1 MEGGALFNSG
11 FLGASFNWWIGQVAP
26 DSTWR
31 DNISPGKIESPKEIP
46 GWGYRYKVRIIGLH
60 DQGETEIASDQLPW
74 AQVMYPVTAGGGQAS
89 SGQTP
94 NIRQGNMVFGF
105 FLDGQ
110 EQQVPVIMGVLG
122 NNAQT
127 ALATK
132 IGDNKVT
139 NAQAGSIAVSG
150 YAEPAVGT
158 KDPNIKAPDQ
168 GLAITKPGVDPSPAA
183 VAVPGATIETTTSVH
198 GQSAMDQKMD
208 DLLKKKVVMLSP
220 CDLPGSVMKGMQTE
234 IGNLTTAIDKV
245 LKAKQSYLD
254 AVSQVKSLSS
264 GGGLLNQISGISGS
278 LGQLGGVTGQIGG
291 ALGQVSGIVGQVQGI
306 AGQVGSIAGGG
317 GGIAGAL
324 GQVQGIAGALGQVQG
339 IAGALGQVQGIAGQ
353 IGGVTNQI
361 SGALG
366 QVQGIAGGISGI
378 AGGISGIGD
387 IPGALGGI
395 GDLLGQV
402 DDTEEKIE
410 ALMEKFA
417 PKLAKN
423 MKVVMNKIGEFTS
436 KTINKIIG
444 PLGDLQFPNMRFEF
458 LNMKLKI
465 NEKLKCLFSKLANG
479 LGKKILDALKN
490 LFGKKK
496 SKPSANPSSTSP
508 TGTAPLVPMCSVE
521 QLTGEILGSSMG
533 DINKAAEEIT
543 QSVGT
548 FMQDSQSGL
557 PVVGKIGNIAGQ
569 VGGIAGKVGAAADKV
584 AGIAGAVGGIAGQ
597 VGGIAGAVGGI
608 AGQIG
613 GLGGQIGG
621 LLGGFGNLKLGDIK
635 FPDIGKSIKA
645 ALSFENITL
654 NLFGCD
660 SKPNCP
666 ATDAFTLQSGGEA
679 VPDANKSEVAKN
691 ASAPND
697 LDDLDRA
704 TTDADRAEANRSQQE
719 LQNRSYDRPGVTVTS
734 SATSY
739 AN

>member
-1 MEGGALFNSG
+1 MEGGSLFNSG

-208 DLLKKKVVMLSP
+208 YLLKKKVVMLSP

-234 IGNLTTAIDKV
+234 IGNLTTDIDKV
-245 LKAKQSYLD
+245 LKAKQSYSE
-254 AVSQVKSLSS
+254 AVSQIKSLK
-264 GGGLLNQISGISGS
+264 NI
-278 LGQLGGVTGQIGG
+278 TE
-291 ALGQVSGIVGQVQGI
+291 
-306 AGQVGSIAGGG
+306 
-317 GGIAGAL
+317 
-324 GQVQGIAGALGQVQG
+324 
-339 IAGALGQVQGIAGQ
+339 
-353 IGGVTNQI
+353 
-361 SGALG
+361 
-366 QVQGIAGGISGI
+366 
-378 AGGISGIGD
+378 GISGIGD
-387 IPGALGGI
+387 ISGSLESI

-402 DDTEEKIE
+402 DDSAEKIE
-410 ALMEKFA
+410 ALMEKYA
-417 PKLAKN
+417 PKLAKK

-444 PLGDLQFPNMRFEF
+444 PLADLQFPNMRFEF
-458 LNMKLKI
+458 LNMKIKI

-490 LFGKKK
+490 LFGGGN
-496 SKPSANPSSTSP
+496 SQQSANPSPTSP
-508 TGTAPLVPMCSVE
+508 TGAAPLVPMCSVE
-521 QLTGEILGSSMG
+521 QLTGEILGSCMG

-557 PVVGKIGNIAGQ
+557 PAVGNIGDIAGQ
-569 VGGIAGKVGAAADKV
+569 VGGIAGQVGAAADKV
-584 AGIAGAVGGIAGQ
+584 AGIAGAVS
-597 VGGIAGAVGGI
+597 GIAGAV
-608 AGQIG
+608 
-613 GLGGQIGG
+613 GG

-635 FPDIGKSIKA
+635 FPDIGESIKA

-666 ATDAFTLQSGGEA
+666 ATDAFTLDVGGEA
-679 VPDANKSEVAKN
+679 VPDPNKSEVGKKAGDYLK
-691 ASAPND
+691 S
-697 LDDLDRA
+697 
-704 TTDADRAEANRSQQE
+704 TTDS
-719 LQNRSYDRPGVTVTS
+719 LLGGVGASSFDTS
-734 SATSY
+734 KLTRNFDVPPIPATIG
-739 AN
+739 

>member
-208 DLLKKKVVMLSP
+208 YLLKKKVVMLSP

-234 IGNLTTAIDKV
+234 IGNLTTDIDKV
-245 LKAKQSYLD
+245 LKAKQSYLE
-254 AVSQVKSLSS
+254 AVSQIKSLK
-264 GGGLLNQISGISGS
+264 NI
-278 LGQLGGVTGQIGG
+278 TE
-291 ALGQVSGIVGQVQGI
+291 
-306 AGQVGSIAGGG
+306 
-317 GGIAGAL
+317 
-324 GQVQGIAGALGQVQG
+324 
-339 IAGALGQVQGIAGQ
+339 
-353 IGGVTNQI
+353 
-361 SGALG
+361 
-366 QVQGIAGGISGI
+366 
-378 AGGISGIGD
+378 GISGIGD
-387 IPGALGGI
+387 ISGSLESI
-395 GDLLGQV
+395 GDLLNQV
-402 DDTEEKIE
+402 DDSAEKIE
-410 ALMEKFA
+410 ALMEKYA
-417 PKLAKN
+417 PKLAKK

-444 PLGDLQFPNMRFEF
+444 PLADLQFPNMRFEF
-458 LNMKLKI
+458 LNMKIKI

-490 LFGKKK
+490 LFGGGN
-496 SKPSANPSSTSP
+496 SQQSANPSPTSP
-508 TGTAPLVPMCSVE
+508 TGAAPLVPMCSVE
-521 QLTGEILGSSMG
+521 QLTGEILGSCMG

-557 PVVGKIGNIAGQ
+557 PAVGNIGDIAGQ
-569 VGGIAGKVGAAADKV
+569 VGGIAGQVGAAADKV
-584 AGIAGAVGGIAGQ
+584 AGIAGAVS
-597 VGGIAGAVGGI
+597 GIAGAV
-608 AGQIG
+608 
-613 GLGGQIGG
+613 GG

-635 FPDIGKSIKA
+635 FPDIGESIKA

-666 ATDAFTLQSGGEA
+666 ATDAFTLDVGGEA
-679 VPDANKSEVAKN
+679 VPDPNKSEVGKKAGDYLK
-691 ASAPND
+691 S
-697 LDDLDRA
+697 
-704 TTDADRAEANRSQQE
+704 TTDS
-719 LQNRSYDRPGVTVTS
+719 LLGGVGASSFDTS
-734 SATSY
+734 KLTRNFDVPPIPATIG
-739 AN
+739 

>member
-208 DLLKKKVVMLSP
+208 YLLKKKVVMLSP

-234 IGNLTTAIDKV
+234 IGNLTTDIDKV

-254 AVSQVKSLSS
+254 SISQIKSLK
-264 GGGLLNQISGISGS
+264 
-278 LGQLGGVTGQIGG
+278 
-291 ALGQVSGIVGQVQGI
+291 
-306 AGQVGSIAGGG
+306 SI
-317 GGIAGAL
+317 
-324 GQVQGIAGALGQVQG
+324 
-339 IAGALGQVQGIAGQ
+339 
-353 IGGVTNQI
+353 TE
-361 SGALG
+361 
-366 QVQGIAGGISGI
+366 
-378 AGGISGIGD
+378 GISGIGD
-387 IPGALGGI
+387 ISGSLESI

-402 DDTEEKIE
+402 DDSTEKIE
-410 ALMEKFA
+410 ALMEKYA
-417 PKLAKN
+417 PKLAKK
-423 MKVVMNKIGEFTS
+423 MKVIMNKIGEFTS
-436 KTINKIIG
+436 KTINKILG
-444 PLGDLQFPNMRFEF
+444 PLGDLLFPNQRFEF

-490 LFGKKK
+490 LFGGGNNQ
-496 SKPSANPSSTSP
+496 PSANPSPTSP

-521 QLTGEILGSSMG
+521 QLTGEILGSCMG

-548 FMQDSQSGL
+548 FVQDIQSGL
-557 PVVGKIGNIAGQ
+557 PAVGKIGDIAGQ
-569 VGGIAGKVGAAADKV
+569 IGGIAGQVGAAADKV
-584 AGIAGAVGGIAGQ
+584 T
-597 VGGIAGAVGGI
+597 GI

-613 GLGGQIGG
+613 GIAGAVGG

-635 FPDIGKSIKA
+635 FPDIGKSIKE

-666 ATDAFTLQSGGEA
+666 ATDAFTLDVGGEA
-679 VPDANKSEVAKN
+679 VPDPNKSEVGKKAGDYLK
-691 ASAPND
+691 S
-697 LDDLDRA
+697 
-704 TTDADRAEANRSQQE
+704 TTDS
-719 LQNRSYDRPGVTVTS
+719 LLGGVGASSFDTS
-734 SATSY
+734 KLTRNFDVPPIPATIG
-739 AN
+739 

>member
-168 GLAITKPGVDPSPAA
+168 GLAIIKPGVDPSPAA

-208 DLLKKKVVMLSP
+208 YLLKKKVVMLSP

-234 IGNLTTAIDKV
+234 IGNLTTDIDKV

-254 AVSQVKSLSS
+254 AISQVKSLSS

-278 LGQLGGVTGQIGG
+278 LGQLGGVT
-291 ALGQVSGIVGQVQGI
+291 SQVQGI
-306 AGQVGSIAGGG
+306 AGQVGSITGGT
-317 GGIAGAL
+317 GIGGAL
-324 GQVQGIAGALGQVQG
+324 EQVQGIS
-339 IAGALGQVQGIAGQ
+339 GQ

-444 PLGDLQFPNMRFEF
+444 PLADLQFPNMRFEF
-458 LNMKLKI
+458 LNMKIKI

-490 LFGKKK
+490 LFGGGN
-496 SKPSANPSSTSP
+496 SQPSANPSPTSP

-557 PVVGKIGNIAGQ
+557 PAVGNIGNIAGQ
-569 VGGIAGKVGAAADKV
+569 VGGIAGQVGAAADKV
-584 AGIAGAVGGIAGQ
+584 AGIAGQ
-597 VGGIAGAVGGI
+597 VGGIA
-608 AGQIG
+608 AGFSCWWFIG
-613 GLGGQIGG
+613 R
-621 LLGGFGNLKLGDIK
+621 FW
-635 FPDIGKSIKA
+635 
-645 ALSFENITL
+645 
-654 NLFGCD
+654 
-660 SKPNCP
+660 
-666 ATDAFTLQSGGEA
+666 
-679 VPDANKSEVAKN
+679 
-691 ASAPND
+691 
-697 LDDLDRA
+697 
-704 TTDADRAEANRSQQE
+704 
-719 LQNRSYDRPGVTVTS
+719 
-734 SATSY
+734 
-739 AN
+739 

>member
-150 YAEPAVGT
+150 YAEPADGN
-158 KDPNIKAPDQ
+158 KDKNLKAPAQ

-198 GQSAMDQKMD
+198 GQSAMDQQMD
-208 DLLKKKVVMLSP
+208 YLLKKKVVMLSP

-234 IGNLTTAIDKV
+234 IGNLTTAIDKIQ
-245 LKAKQSYLD
+245 KAKQSYLD

-264 GGGLLNQISGISGS
+264 GGGLLNQISGISGA

-291 ALGQVSGIVGQVQGI
+291 VLGQVGGIVGQVQGI

-324 GQVQGIAGALGQVQG
+324 GE
-339 IAGALGQVQGIAGQ
+339 VQGIAGQ

-366 QVQGIAGGISGI
+366 QVQGIAGGISGL

-402 DDTEEKIE
+402 DDSAEKIE
-410 ALMEKFA
+410 ALMEKYA
-417 PKLAKN
+417 PKLAKK

-444 PLGDLQFPNMRFEF
+444 PLADLQFPNMRFEF
-458 LNMKLKI
+458 LNMKIKI

-490 LFGKKK
+490 LFGGGN
-496 SKPSANPSSTSP
+496 SQPSANPSPTSP

-521 QLTGEILGSSMG
+521 QLTGEILGSCMG

-557 PVVGKIGNIAGQ
+557 PVVGNIGSIAGQ
-569 VGGIAGKVGAAADKV
+569 VGGIAGQVGAAADKV
-584 AGIAGAVGGIAGQ
+584 AGIAGAVS
-597 VGGIAGAVGGI
+597 GIAGAV
-608 AGQIG
+608 
-613 GLGGQIGG
+613 GG

-679 VPDANKSEVAKN
+679 VPDANKSEVGKKAGDYLT
-691 ASAPND
+691 S
-697 LDDLDRA
+697 
-704 TTDADRAEANRSQQE
+704 TTDS
-719 LQNRSYDRPGVTVTS
+719 LLGGVGASSFDTS
-734 SATSY
+734 KLTRNFDVPKLPTLATIG
-739 AN
+739 

>member
-158 KDPNIKAPDQ
+158 KDPNLKAPAQ

-208 DLLKKKVVMLSP
+208 YLLKKKVVMLSP

-234 IGNLTTAIDKV
+234 IGNLATAIDKIQ
-245 LKAKQSYLD
+245 KAKQSYSD

-264 GGGLLNQISGISGS
+264 GGGLSNQISGISGA

-291 ALGQVSGIVGQVQGI
+291 ALGQVQGI
-306 AGQVGSIAGGG
+306 SGE
-317 GGIAGAL
+317 
-324 GQVQGIAGALGQVQG
+324 
-339 IAGALGQVQGIAGQ
+339 

-361 SGALG
+361 SGTLG
-366 QVQGIAGGISGI
+366 EVQGIAGGISGI

-402 DDTEEKIE
+402 DDSAKKIE
-410 ALMEKFA
+410 SLMEKYA
-417 PKLAKN
+417 PKLAKK

-436 KTINKIIG
+436 KTINKILG
-444 PLGDLQFPNMRFEF
+444 PLGDLLFPNQRFEF
-458 LNMKLKI
+458 LNMKIKI

-490 LFGKKK
+490 LFGGGN
-496 SKPSANPSSTSP
+496 SQPSANSSPTSP

-521 QLTGEILGSSMG
+521 QLTGEILGSSME
-533 DINKAAEEIT
+533 DINRAAEEIT

-548 FMQDSQSGL
+548 FVQDSQSGL
-557 PVVGKIGNIAGQ
+557 PAIGNIGNIAGQ
-569 VGGIAGKVGAAADKV
+569 IGGIAGQVGAAADKV
-584 AGIAGAVGGIAGQ
+584 T
-597 VGGIAGAVGGI
+597 GI

-613 GLGGQIGG
+613 GIA
-621 LLGGFGNLKLGDIK
+621 GDIK
-635 FPDIGKSIKA
+635 FPDIGKSIKE

-666 ATDAFTLQSGGEA
+666 ATDAFTLDVGGES
-679 VPDANKSEVAKN
+679 VPDANKAEVAKN

>member
-158 KDPNIKAPDQ
+158 KDPNIKAPAQ

-208 DLLKKKVVMLSP
+208 YLLKKKVVMLSP

-234 IGNLTTAIDKV
+234 IGNLTTDIDKV
-245 LKAKQSYLD
+245 LKAKQSYSE
-254 AVSQVKSLSS
+254 AVSQIKSLK
-264 GGGLLNQISGISGS
+264 NI
-278 LGQLGGVTGQIGG
+278 TE
-291 ALGQVSGIVGQVQGI
+291 
-306 AGQVGSIAGGG
+306 
-317 GGIAGAL
+317 
-324 GQVQGIAGALGQVQG
+324 
-339 IAGALGQVQGIAGQ
+339 
-353 IGGVTNQI
+353 
-361 SGALG
+361 
-366 QVQGIAGGISGI
+366 
-378 AGGISGIGD
+378 GISGIGD
-387 IPGALGGI
+387 ISGSLESI

-402 DDTEEKIE
+402 DDSAEKIE
-410 ALMEKFA
+410 ALMEKYA
-417 PKLAKN
+417 PKLAKK

-444 PLGDLQFPNMRFEF
+444 PLADLQFPNMRFEF
-458 LNMKLKI
+458 LNMKIKI

-490 LFGKKK
+490 LFGGGN
-496 SKPSANPSSTSP
+496 SQQSANPSPTSP
-508 TGTAPLVPMCSVE
+508 TGAAPLVPMCSVE
-521 QLTGEILGSSMG
+521 QLTGEILGSCMG

-557 PVVGKIGNIAGQ
+557 PAVGNIGDIAGQ
-569 VGGIAGKVGAAADKV
+569 VGGIAGQVGAAADKV
-584 AGIAGAVGGIAGQ
+584 AGIAGAVS
-597 VGGIAGAVGGI
+597 GIAGAV
-608 AGQIG
+608 
-613 GLGGQIGG
+613 GG

-666 ATDAFTLQSGGEA
+666 ATDAFTLDVGGEA
-679 VPDANKSEVAKN
+679 VPDPNKSEVGKKAGDYLK
-691 ASAPND
+691 S
-697 LDDLDRA
+697 
-704 TTDADRAEANRSQQE
+704 TTDS
-719 LQNRSYDRPGVTVTS
+719 LLGGVGASSFDTS
-734 SATSY
+734 KLTRNFDVPPIPATIG
-739 AN
+739 

>member
-208 DLLKKKVVMLSP
+208 YLLKKKVVMLSP

-234 IGNLTTAIDKV
+234 IGNLTTDIDKV

-254 AVSQVKSLSS
+254 SISQVKSLSS
-264 GGGLLNQISGISGS
+264 GGGLSNQISGISGA

-291 ALGQVSGIVGQVQGI
+291 ALGQVSGIAGQVQGI
-306 AGQVGSIAGGG
+306 SGE
-317 GGIAGAL
+317 
-324 GQVQGIAGALGQVQG
+324 
-339 IAGALGQVQGIAGQ
+339 

-361 SGALG
+361 SGTLG
-366 QVQGIAGGISGI
+366 EVQGIAGGISGI

-402 DDTEEKIE
+402 DDSAEKIE
-410 ALMEKFA
+410 SLMEKFA
-417 PKLAKN
+417 PKLAKK

-444 PLGDLQFPNMRFEF
+444 PLADLQFPNMRFEF
-458 LNMKLKI
+458 LNMKIKI

-490 LFGKKK
+490 LFGGGN
-496 SKPSANPSSTSP
+496 SQPSANPSPTSP

-521 QLTGEILGSSMG
+521 QLTGEILGSSME
-533 DINKAAEEIT
+533 DINRAAEEIT

-548 FMQDSQSGL
+548 FVQDSQSGL
-557 PVVGKIGNIAGQ
+557 PAIGNIGNIAGQ
-569 VGGIAGKVGAAADKV
+569 IGGIAGQVGAAADKV
-584 AGIAGAVGGIAGQ
+584 T
-597 VGGIAGAVGGI
+597 GI

-613 GLGGQIGG
+613 GIA
-621 LLGGFGNLKLGDIK
+621 GDIK
-635 FPDIGKSIKA
+635 FPDIGKSIKE

-666 ATDAFTLQSGGEA
+666 ATDAFTLDVGGES
-679 VPDANKSEVAKN
+679 VPDANKAEVAKN

>member
-158 KDPNIKAPDQ
+158 KDPNIKAPAQ

-208 DLLKKKVVMLSP
+208 YLLKKKVVMLSP

-234 IGNLTTAIDKV
+234 IGNLTTDIDKV
-245 LKAKQSYLD
+245 LKAKQSYSE
-254 AVSQVKSLSS
+254 AVSQIKSLK
-264 GGGLLNQISGISGS
+264 NI
-278 LGQLGGVTGQIGG
+278 TE
-291 ALGQVSGIVGQVQGI
+291 
-306 AGQVGSIAGGG
+306 
-317 GGIAGAL
+317 
-324 GQVQGIAGALGQVQG
+324 
-339 IAGALGQVQGIAGQ
+339 
-353 IGGVTNQI
+353 
-361 SGALG
+361 
-366 QVQGIAGGISGI
+366 
-378 AGGISGIGD
+378 GISGIGD
-387 IPGALGGI
+387 ISGSLESI
-395 GDLLGQV
+395 GDLLNQV
-402 DDTEEKIE
+402 DDSAEKIE
-410 ALMEKFA
+410 ALMEKYA
-417 PKLAKN
+417 PKLAKK

-444 PLGDLQFPNMRFEF
+444 PLADLQFPNMRFEF
-458 LNMKLKI
+458 LNMKIKI

-490 LFGKKK
+490 LFGGGN
-496 SKPSANPSSTSP
+496 SQQSANPSPTSP
-508 TGTAPLVPMCSVE
+508 TGAAPLVPMCSVE
-521 QLTGEILGSSMG
+521 QLTGEILGSCMG

-557 PVVGKIGNIAGQ
+557 PAVGNIGDIAGQ
-569 VGGIAGKVGAAADKV
+569 VGGIAGQVGAAADKV
-584 AGIAGAVGGIAGQ
+584 AGIAGAVGGIAG
-597 VGGIAGAVGGI
+597 AV
-608 AGQIG
+608 
-613 GLGGQIGG
+613 GG

-635 FPDIGKSIKA
+635 FPDIGKSIKE

-666 ATDAFTLQSGGEA
+666 ATDAFTLDVGGEA
-679 VPDANKSEVAKN
+679 VPDPNKSEVGKKAGDYLK
-691 ASAPND
+691 S
-697 LDDLDRA
+697 
-704 TTDADRAEANRSQQE
+704 TTDS
-719 LQNRSYDRPGVTVTS
+719 LLGGVGASSFDTS
-734 SATSY
+734 KLTRNFDVPPIPATIG
-739 AN
+739 

>member
-31 DNISPGKIESPKEIP
+31 DNISPGKIESQKEIP

-150 YAEPAVGT
+150 YAEPADGN
-158 KDPNIKAPDQ
+158 KDKNLKAPAQ

-208 DLLKKKVVMLSP
+208 YLLKKKVVMLSP

-234 IGNLTTAIDKV
+234 IGNLTTDIDKV
-245 LKAKQSYLD
+245 LKAKQSYSD

-264 GGGLLNQISGISGS
+264 GGGLLNQISGISGA
-278 LGQLGGVTGQIGG
+278 LGQLGGVTGQISG

-317 GGIAGAL
+317 GG
-324 GQVQGIAGALGQVQG
+324 G

-366 QVQGIAGGISGI
+366 QVQGIAGGISGLAGGI
-378 AGGISGIGD
+378 SGLAGGISGIGD
-387 IPGALGGI
+387 IPGALGGL
-395 GDLLGQV
+395 GGLLGQV
-402 DDTEEKIE
+402 DDTDEKIE

-444 PLGDLQFPNMRFEF
+444 PLADLQFPNMRFEF
-458 LNMKLKI
+458 LNMKIKI

-496 SKPSANPSSTSP
+496 SKPSANPSPTSP

-521 QLTGEILGSSMG
+521 QLTGEILGSCMG

-569 VGGIAGKVGAAADKV
+569 VGGIAGQVGAAADKV
-584 AGIAGAVGGIAGQ
+584 AGIAGAVS
-597 VGGIAGAVGGI
+597 GIAGAV
-608 AGQIG
+608 
-613 GLGGQIGG
+613 GG

-635 FPDIGKSIKA
+635 FPDIGESIKA

-679 VPDANKSEVAKN
+679 VPDANKAEVAKN

>member
-208 DLLKKKVVMLSP
+208 YLLKKKVVMLSP

-234 IGNLTTAIDKV
+234 IGNLTTDIDKV
-245 LKAKQSYLD
+245 LKAKQSYSD

-264 GGGLLNQISGISGS
+264 GGGLLNQISGISGA

-378 AGGISGIGD
+378 AGGISGIAGGISGIGD

-444 PLGDLQFPNMRFEF
+444 PLADLQFPNMRFEF
-458 LNMKLKI
+458 LNMKIKI

-490 LFGKKK
+490 LFGGGN
-496 SKPSANPSSTSP
+496 SQPSANPSPTSP

-557 PVVGKIGNIAGQ
+557 PVVGNIGSIAGQ

-584 AGIAGAVGGIAGQ
+584 AGIAGAVGGIAD
-597 VGGIAGAVGGI
+597 
-608 AGQIG
+608 QIG

-635 FPDIGKSIKA
+635 FPDIGKSIKE

-666 ATDAFTLQSGGEA
+666 ATDAFTLDVGGEA
-679 VPDANKSEVAKN
+679 VPDPNKSEVGKKAGDYLK
-691 ASAPND
+691 S
-697 LDDLDRA
+697 
-704 TTDADRAEANRSQQE
+704 TTDS
-719 LQNRSYDRPGVTVTS
+719 LLGGVGASSFDTS
-734 SATSY
+734 KLTRNFDVPPIPATIG
-739 AN
+739 

>member
-168 GLAITKPGVDPSPAA
+168 GLAIIKPGVDPSPAA

-208 DLLKKKVVMLSP
+208 YLLKKKVVMLSP

-234 IGNLTTAIDKV
+234 IGNLTTDIDKV

-254 AVSQVKSLSS
+254 SISQIKSLK
-264 GGGLLNQISGISGS
+264 
-278 LGQLGGVTGQIGG
+278 
-291 ALGQVSGIVGQVQGI
+291 
-306 AGQVGSIAGGG
+306 SI
-317 GGIAGAL
+317 
-324 GQVQGIAGALGQVQG
+324 
-339 IAGALGQVQGIAGQ
+339 
-353 IGGVTNQI
+353 TE
-361 SGALG
+361 
-366 QVQGIAGGISGI
+366 
-378 AGGISGIGD
+378 GISGIGD
-387 IPGALGGI
+387 ISGSLESI

-402 DDTEEKIE
+402 DDSAEKIE
-410 ALMEKFA
+410 ALMEKYA
-417 PKLAKN
+417 PKLAKK

-444 PLGDLQFPNMRFEF
+444 PLADLQFPNMRFEF
-458 LNMKLKI
+458 LNMKIKI

-490 LFGKKK
+490 LFGGGN
-496 SKPSANPSSTSP
+496 SQQSANPSPTSP
-508 TGTAPLVPMCSVE
+508 TGAAPLVPMCSVE
-521 QLTGEILGSSMG
+521 QLTGEILGSCMG

-557 PVVGKIGNIAGQ
+557 PAVGNIGDIAGQ
-569 VGGIAGKVGAAADKV
+569 VGGIAGQVGAAADKV
-584 AGIAGAVGGIAGQ
+584 AGIAGAVS
-597 VGGIAGAVGGI
+597 GIAGAV
-608 AGQIG
+608 
-613 GLGGQIGG
+613 GG

-635 FPDIGKSIKA
+635 FPDIGKSIKE

-666 ATDAFTLQSGGEA
+666 ATDAFTLDVGGES
-679 VPDANKSEVAKN
+679 VPDPNKSEVGKKAGDYLT
-691 ASAPND
+691 S
-697 LDDLDRA
+697 
-704 TTDADRAEANRSQQE
+704 TTDS
-719 LQNRSYDRPGVTVTS
+719 LLGGVGASSFDTS
-734 SATSY
+734 KLTRNFDVPPIPATIG
-739 AN
+739 

>member
-132 IGDNKVT
+132 IGTNKVT
-139 NAQAGSIAVSG
+139 NARAGSIAVSG

-208 DLLKKKVVMLSP
+208 YLLKKKVVMLSP

-234 IGNLTTAIDKV
+234 IGNLTTAIDKIQ
-245 LKAKQSYLD
+245 KAKQSYSD

-264 GGGLLNQISGISGS
+264 GGGLLNQISGISGA
-278 LGQLGGVTGQIGG
+278 LGQLGGVTGQISG

-324 GQVQGIAGALGQVQG
+324 GQVQGIAG
-339 IAGALGQVQGIAGQ
+339 Q

-366 QVQGIAGGISGI
+366 QVQGIAGGISGL

-387 IPGALGGI
+387 IPGALGGL
-395 GDLLGQV
+395 GGLLGQV

-444 PLGDLQFPNMRFEF
+444 PLADLQFPNMRFEF
-458 LNMKLKI
+458 LNMKIKI

-490 LFGKKK
+490 LFGGGN
-496 SKPSANPSSTSP
+496 SQPSANPSPTSP

-557 PVVGKIGNIAGQ
+557 PVVGNIGSIAGQ

-584 AGIAGAVGGIAGQ
+584 AGIAGAVGGIAD
-597 VGGIAGAVGGI
+597 
-608 AGQIG
+608 QIG

-679 VPDANKSEVAKN
+679 VPDANKAEVAKN

>member
-31 DNISPGKIESPKEIP
+31 DNISPGKIEKPKEIP

-158 KDPNIKAPDQ
+158 KDPNLKAPAQ

-198 GQSAMDQKMD
+198 GQSGMDQQMD

-234 IGNLTTAIDKV
+234 IGNLTTAIDKIQ
-245 LKAKQSYLD
+245 KAKQSYSD

-264 GGGLLNQISGISGS
+264 GGGLLNQISGISGA

-291 ALGQVSGIVGQVQGI
+291 VLGQVSGIVGQVQGI

-317 GGIAGAL
+317 GGSIAGAL
-324 GQVQGIAGALGQVQG
+324 GQVSGIV
-339 IAGALGQVQGIAGQ
+339 GQVQGIAGQ

-402 DDTEEKIE
+402 DDSAKKIE
-410 ALMEKFA
+410 SLMEKYA
-417 PKLAKN
+417 PKLAKK

-436 KTINKIIG
+436 KTINKILG
-444 PLGDLQFPNMRFEF
+444 PLGDLLFPNMRFEF

-496 SKPSANPSSTSP
+496 SKPSANPSPTSP

-557 PVVGKIGNIAGQ
+557 PAVGKIGNIAGQ

-584 AGIAGAVGGIAGQ
+584 AGIAGQ
-597 VGGIAGAVGGI
+597 VAGIAGAVGGI

-679 VPDANKSEVAKN
+679 VPDPNKAEVGKKAGDVAADYLK
-691 ASAPND
+691 S
-697 LDDLDRA
+697 
-704 TTDADRAEANRSQQE
+704 TTDSLLE
-719 LQNRSYDRPGVTVTS
+719 GVGASSFDTS
-734 SATSY
+734 KLTRNFDVPKLPPIPATIG
-739 AN
+739 

>member
-150 YAEPAVGT
+150 YAEPADGN
-158 KDPNIKAPDQ
+158 KDKNLKAPDQ
-168 GLAITKPGVDPSPAA
+168 GLVITKPGVDPSPAA

-208 DLLKKKVVMLSP
+208 AVLKKKVVMLSP

-234 IGNLTTAIDKV
+234 IGSLTTEIDKV

-254 AVSQVKSLSS
+254 AISQIKSLSG
-264 GGGLLNQISGISGS
+264 GGGLLNQISGISG
-278 LGQLGGVTGQIGG
+278 
-291 ALGQVSGIVGQVQGI
+291 ALGE
-306 AGQVGSIAGGG
+306 
-317 GGIAGAL
+317 
-324 GQVQGIAGALGQVQG
+324 
-339 IAGALGQVQGIAGQ
+339 
-353 IGGVTNQI
+353 
-361 SGALG
+361 
-366 QVQGIAGGISGI
+366 VQGIAGGISGI
-378 AGGISGIGD
+378 
-387 IPGALGGI
+387 

-402 DDTEEKIE
+402 DDSAKKIE
-410 ALMEKFA
+410 ALMEKYA
-417 PKLAKN
+417 PKLAKK

-436 KTINKIIG
+436 KTINKILG

-490 LFGKKK
+490 IFGGGN
-496 SKPSANPSSTSP
+496 SQPSTNPSPTSP

-548 FMQDSQSGL
+548 FIQDSQSGL
-557 PVVGKIGNIAGQ
+557 PAVGKIGNIAGQ
-569 VGGIAGKVGAAADKV
+569 I
-584 AGIAGAVGGIAGQ
+584 GGIAGQ
-597 VGGIAGAVGGI
+597 VS
-608 AGQIG
+608 
-613 GLGGQIGG
+613 G

-635 FPDIGKSIKA
+635 FPDIGKSIKE

-666 ATDAFTLQSGGEA
+666 ATDAYTLDTGGEA
-679 VPDANKSEVAKN
+679 VPDPNKSEVGKKAGDVAADYLK
-691 ASAPND
+691 S
-697 LDDLDRA
+697 
-704 TTDADRAEANRSQQE
+704 TTDSLLE
-719 LQNRSYDRPGVTVTS
+719 GVGASSFDTS
-734 SATSY
+734 KLTRNFDVPKLPPIPATIG
-739 AN
+739 

>member
-132 IGDNKVT
+132 IGTNEVT
-139 NAQAGSIAVSG
+139 NAQAGSLAVSG

-168 GLAITKPGVDPSPAA
+168 GLVITKPGVDPSPAA

-208 DLLKKKVVMLSP
+208 AVLKKKVVMLSP

-234 IGNLTTAIDKV
+234 IGSLTTEIDKV

-254 AVSQVKSLSS
+254 AISQIKSLK
-264 GGGLLNQISGISGS
+264 NI
-278 LGQLGGVTGQIGG
+278 TE
-291 ALGQVSGIVGQVQGI
+291 
-306 AGQVGSIAGGG
+306 
-317 GGIAGAL
+317 
-324 GQVQGIAGALGQVQG
+324 
-339 IAGALGQVQGIAGQ
+339 
-353 IGGVTNQI
+353 
-361 SGALG
+361 
-366 QVQGIAGGISGI
+366 
-378 AGGISGIGD
+378 GISGIGD
-387 IPGALGGI
+387 ISGSLESI

-402 DDTEEKIE
+402 DDSAEKIE
-410 ALMEKFA
+410 ALMEKYA

-444 PLGDLQFPNMRFEF
+444 PLADLQFPNMRFEF
-458 LNMKLKI
+458 LNMKIKI

-490 LFGKKK
+490 LFGGGN
-496 SKPSANPSSTSP
+496 SQQSANPSPTSP

-521 QLTGEILGSSMG
+521 QLTGEILGSCMG

-557 PVVGKIGNIAGQ
+557 PAVGNIGNIAGQ
-569 VGGIAGKVGAAADKV
+569 IGGIAGQVGAAADKV
-584 AGIAGAVGGIAGQ
+584 AGIAGQ
-597 VGGIAGAVGGI
+597 VSGIAGAV
-608 AGQIG
+608 
-613 GLGGQIGG
+613 GG

-635 FPDIGKSIKA
+635 FPDIGESIKA

-679 VPDANKSEVAKN
+679 VPDANKSEVGKKAGDYLT
-691 ASAPND
+691 S
-697 LDDLDRA
+697 
-704 TTDADRAEANRSQQE
+704 TTDSLLE
-719 LQNRSYDRPGVTVTS
+719 GVGASSFDTS
-734 SATSY
+734 KLTRNFDVPKLPTLATIG
-739 AN
+739 

>member
-139 NAQAGSIAVSG
+139 NAQAGSLAVSG

-208 DLLKKKVVMLSP
+208 YLLKKKVVMLSP

-234 IGNLTTAIDKV
+234 IGNLTTDIDKV
-245 LKAKQSYLD
+245 LKAKQSYSD

-264 GGGLLNQISGISGS
+264 GGGLLNQISGISGA
-278 LGQLGGVTGQIGG
+278 LGQLGGVTGQISG

-317 GGIAGAL
+317 G
-324 GQVQGIAGALGQVQG
+324 G

-436 KTINKIIG
+436 KTINKILG

-458 LNMKLKI
+458 LNMKIKI

-490 LFGKKK
+490 LFGGGN
-496 SKPSANPSSTSP
+496 SQQSANPSPTSP

-557 PVVGKIGNIAGQ
+557 PVVGNIGSIAGQ

-584 AGIAGAVGGIAGQ
+584 A
-597 VGGIAGAVGGI
+597 GIAGAVGGI

-635 FPDIGKSIKA
+635 FPDIGESIKA

-679 VPDANKSEVAKN
+679 VPDANKAEVAKN

>member
-132 IGDNKVT
+132 IGYNKVT
-139 NAQAGSIAVSG
+139 NAQAGSLAVSG

-208 DLLKKKVVMLSP
+208 YLLKKKVVMLSP

-234 IGNLTTAIDKV
+234 IGNLTTDIDKV
-245 LKAKQSYLD
+245 LKAKQSYSE
-254 AVSQVKSLSS
+254 AVSQIKSLK
-264 GGGLLNQISGISGS
+264 NI
-278 LGQLGGVTGQIGG
+278 TE
-291 ALGQVSGIVGQVQGI
+291 
-306 AGQVGSIAGGG
+306 
-317 GGIAGAL
+317 
-324 GQVQGIAGALGQVQG
+324 
-339 IAGALGQVQGIAGQ
+339 
-353 IGGVTNQI
+353 
-361 SGALG
+361 
-366 QVQGIAGGISGI
+366 
-378 AGGISGIGD
+378 GISGIGD
-387 IPGALGGI
+387 ISGSLESI
-395 GDLLGQV
+395 GDLLNQV
-402 DDTEEKIE
+402 DDSAEKIE
-410 ALMEKFA
+410 ALMEKYA
-417 PKLAKN
+417 PKLAKK

-444 PLGDLQFPNMRFEF
+444 PLADLQFPNMRFEF
-458 LNMKLKI
+458 LNMKIKI

-490 LFGKKK
+490 LFGGGN
-496 SKPSANPSSTSP
+496 SQPSANPSPTSP

-521 QLTGEILGSSMG
+521 QLTGEILGSCMG

-557 PVVGKIGNIAGQ
+557 LVVGNIGNIAGQ
-569 VGGIAGKVGAAADKV
+569 IGGIAGQVGAAADKV
-584 AGIAGAVGGIAGQ
+584 AGIAGQ
-597 VGGIAGAVGGI
+597 VSGIAGAV
-608 AGQIG
+608 
-613 GLGGQIGG
+613 GG

-635 FPDIGKSIKA
+635 FPDIGESIKA

-679 VPDANKSEVAKN
+679 VPDANKSEVGKKAGDYLT
-691 ASAPND
+691 S
-697 LDDLDRA
+697 
-704 TTDADRAEANRSQQE
+704 TTDSLLE
-719 LQNRSYDRPGVTVTS
+719 GVGASSFDTS
-734 SATSY
+734 KLTRNFDVPKLPTLATIG
-739 AN
+739 

>member
-150 YAEPAVGT
+150 YAEPADGN
-158 KDPNIKAPDQ
+158 KDKNLKAPAQ

-198 GQSAMDQKMD
+198 GQSAMDQQMD
-208 DLLKKKVVMLSP
+208 YLLKKKVVMLSP

-234 IGNLTTAIDKV
+234 IGNLTTDIDKV
-245 LKAKQSYLD
+245 LKAKQSYSD

-264 GGGLLNQISGISGS
+264 GGGLLNQISGISGA
-278 LGQLGGVTGQIGG
+278 LGQLGGVTGQISG

-317 GGIAGAL
+317 GG
-324 GQVQGIAGALGQVQG
+324 G

-366 QVQGIAGGISGI
+366 QVQGIAGGISGL

-402 DDTEEKIE
+402 DDSAEKIE
-410 ALMEKFA
+410 ALMEKYA
-417 PKLAKN
+417 PKLAKK

-444 PLGDLQFPNMRFEF
+444 PLADLQFPNMRFEF
-458 LNMKLKI
+458 LNMKIKI

-490 LFGKKK
+490 LFGGGN
-496 SKPSANPSSTSP
+496 SQPSTNPSPTSP

-521 QLTGEILGSSMG
+521 QLTGEILGSCMG

-557 PVVGKIGNIAGQ
+557 PVVGNIGSIAGQ

-584 AGIAGAVGGIAGQ
+584 AGIAGQ
-597 VGGIAGAVGGI
+597 VSGIAGAV
-608 AGQIG
+608 
-613 GLGGQIGG
+613 GG

-679 VPDANKSEVAKN
+679 VPDANKSEVGKKAGDYLT
-691 ASAPND
+691 S
-697 LDDLDRA
+697 
-704 TTDADRAEANRSQQE
+704 TTDSLLE
-719 LQNRSYDRPGVTVTS
+719 GVGASSFDTS
-734 SATSY
+734 KLTRNFDVPKLPTLATIG
-739 AN
+739 

>member
-139 NAQAGSIAVSG
+139 NAQAGSLAVSG

-208 DLLKKKVVMLSP
+208 YLLKKKVVMLSP

-234 IGNLTTAIDKV
+234 IGNLTTAIDKIQ
-245 LKAKQSYLD
+245 KAKQSYSD

-264 GGGLLNQISGISGS
+264 GGGLLNQISGISGA
-278 LGQLGGVTGQIGG
+278 LGQLGGVTGQISG

-324 GQVQGIAGALGQVQG
+324 GQVQGIAG
-339 IAGALGQVQGIAGQ
+339 Q

-366 QVQGIAGGISGI
+366 QVQGIAGGISGLVGGI
-378 AGGISGIGD
+378 SGLAGGISGIGD
-387 IPGALGGI
+387 IPGALGGL
-395 GDLLGQV
+395 GGLLGQV

-444 PLGDLQFPNMRFEF
+444 PLADLQFPNMRFEF
-458 LNMKLKI
+458 LNMKIKI

-490 LFGKKK
+490 LFGGGN
-496 SKPSANPSSTSP
+496 SQPSANPSPTSP

-557 PVVGKIGNIAGQ
+557 PVVGNIGSIAGQ

-584 AGIAGAVGGIAGQ
+584 AGIAGAVGGIAD
-597 VGGIAGAVGGI
+597 
-608 AGQIG
+608 QIG

-679 VPDANKSEVAKN
+679 VPDANKAEVAKN

>member
-158 KDPNIKAPDQ
+158 KDPNLKAPAQ

-198 GQSAMDQKMD
+198 GQSGMDQQMD

-234 IGNLTTAIDKV
+234 IGSLTTEIDKV
-245 LKAKQSYLD
+245 LKAKQSYSD

-264 GGGLLNQISGISGS
+264 GGGLSNQISGISGS
-278 LGQLGGVTGQIGG
+278 LGQLGGITGQIDGT
-291 ALGQVSGIVGQVQGI
+291 LEQVQGI
-306 AGQVGSIAGGG
+306 S
-317 GGIAGAL
+317 
-324 GQVQGIAGALGQVQG
+324 
-339 IAGALGQVQGIAGQ
+339 GQ

-366 QVQGIAGGISGI
+366 EVQGIAGGISGI

-402 DDTEEKIE
+402 DDSAEKIE
-410 ALMEKFA
+410 ALMEKYA
-417 PKLAKN
+417 PKLAKK

-436 KTINKIIG
+436 KTINKILG
-444 PLGDLQFPNMRFEF
+444 PLGDLLFPNQRFEF

-490 LFGKKK
+490 LFGGGN
-496 SKPSANPSSTSP
+496 SQPSANPSPTSP

-548 FMQDSQSGL
+548 FVQDSQSGL
-557 PVVGKIGNIAGQ
+557 PAVGKIGDIAGQ
-569 VGGIAGKVGAAADKV
+569 IGGIAGQVGAAADKV
-584 AGIAGAVGGIAGQ
+584 T
-597 VGGIAGAVGGI
+597 GI

-613 GLGGQIGG
+613 GIAGQIGG

-635 FPDIGKSIKA
+635 FPDIGKSIKE

-666 ATDAFTLQSGGEA
+666 ATDAYTLDTGGES
-679 VPDANKSEVAKN
+679 VPDPNKAEVGKKTGDVAADYLK
-691 ASAPND
+691 S
-697 LDDLDRA
+697 
-704 TTDADRAEANRSQQE
+704 TTDSLLGSVGASSFD
-719 LQNRSYDRPGVTVTS
+719 TS
-734 SATSY
+734 KLTRNFDVPKLPPIPATIG
-739 AN
+739 

>member
-1 MEGGALFNSG
+1 MEGGSLFNSG

-158 KDPNIKAPDQ
+158 KDPNIKAPAQ

-208 DLLKKKVVMLSP
+208 YLLKKKVVMLSP

-234 IGNLTTAIDKV
+234 IGNLTTDIDKV
-245 LKAKQSYLD
+245 LKAKQSYSE
-254 AVSQVKSLSS
+254 AVSQIKSLK
-264 GGGLLNQISGISGS
+264 NI
-278 LGQLGGVTGQIGG
+278 TE
-291 ALGQVSGIVGQVQGI
+291 
-306 AGQVGSIAGGG
+306 
-317 GGIAGAL
+317 
-324 GQVQGIAGALGQVQG
+324 
-339 IAGALGQVQGIAGQ
+339 
-353 IGGVTNQI
+353 
-361 SGALG
+361 
-366 QVQGIAGGISGI
+366 
-378 AGGISGIGD
+378 GISGIGD
-387 IPGALGGI
+387 ISGSLESI
-395 GDLLGQV
+395 GDLLNQV
-402 DDTEEKIE
+402 DDSAEKIE
-410 ALMEKFA
+410 ALMEKYA
-417 PKLAKN
+417 PKLAKK

-444 PLGDLQFPNMRFEF
+444 PLADLQFPNMRFEF
-458 LNMKLKI
+458 LNMKIKI

-490 LFGKKK
+490 LFGGGN
-496 SKPSANPSSTSP
+496 SQQSANPSPTSP
-508 TGTAPLVPMCSVE
+508 TGAAPLVPMCSVE
-521 QLTGEILGSSMG
+521 QLTGEILGSCMG

-557 PVVGKIGNIAGQ
+557 PAVGNIGDIAGQ
-569 VGGIAGKVGAAADKV
+569 VGGIAGQVGAAADKV
-584 AGIAGAVGGIAGQ
+584 AGIAGAVS
-597 VGGIAGAVGGI
+597 GIAGAV
-608 AGQIG
+608 
-613 GLGGQIGG
+613 GG

-635 FPDIGKSIKA
+635 FPDIGESIKA

-666 ATDAFTLQSGGEA
+666 ATDAFTLDVGGEA
-679 VPDANKSEVAKN
+679 VPDPNKSEVGKKAGDYLK
-691 ASAPND
+691 S
-697 LDDLDRA
+697 
-704 TTDADRAEANRSQQE
+704 TTDS
-719 LQNRSYDRPGVTVTS
+719 LLGGVGASSFDTS
-734 SATSY
+734 KLTRNFDVPPIPATIG
-739 AN
+739 

>member
-127 ALATK
+127 QLATQ

-150 YAEPAVGT
+150 YAEPADGN
-158 KDPNIKAPDQ
+158 KDKNLKAPDP

-208 DLLKKKVVMLSP
+208 AVLKKKVVMLSP

-234 IGNLTTAIDKV
+234 IGSLTTEIDKV
-245 LKAKQSYLD
+245 LKAKQSYSD

-264 GGGLLNQISGISGS
+264 GGGLSNQISGISGS
-278 LGQLGGVTGQIGG
+278 LGQLGGITGQIDGT
-291 ALGQVSGIVGQVQGI
+291 
-306 AGQVGSIAGGG
+306 
-317 GGIAGAL
+317 L
-324 GQVQGIAGALGQVQG
+324 GQVQGISGE
-339 IAGALGQVQGIAGQ
+339 

-361 SGALG
+361 SGTLG
-366 QVQGIAGGISGI
+366 EVQGIAGGISGI

-402 DDTEEKIE
+402 DDSAEKIE
-410 ALMEKFA
+410 ALLEKFA

-436 KTINKIIG
+436 KTINKILG
-444 PLGDLQFPNMRFEF
+444 PLGDLLFPNQRFEF

-490 LFGKKK
+490 LFGGGN
-496 SKPSANPSSTSP
+496 SQPSANPSPTSP

-533 DINKAAEEIT
+533 DINRAAEEIN

-548 FMQDSQSGL
+548 FVQDSQSGL
-557 PVVGKIGNIAGQ
+557 PAIGNIGNIAGQ
-569 VGGIAGKVGAAADKV
+569 I
-584 AGIAGAVGGIAGQ
+584 GGIAGQ
-597 VGGIAGAVGGI
+597 VGAGADKVTGI

-613 GLGGQIGG
+613 GIAGQVGG

-635 FPDIGKSIKA
+635 FPDIGKSIKE

-666 ATDAFTLQSGGEA
+666 ATDAYTLDAGGEA
-679 VPDANKSEVAKN
+679 VPDPNKAEVGKKTGDVAADYLK
-691 ASAPND
+691 S
-697 LDDLDRA
+697 
-704 TTDADRAEANRSQQE
+704 TTDS
-719 LQNRSYDRPGVTVTS
+719 LLGGVGAS
-734 SATSY
+734 SFDASKLTRNFDVPKLPPIPATIG
-739 AN
+739 

>member
-168 GLAITKPGVDPSPAA
+168 GLAITKPGVDPSPAS

-208 DLLKKKVVMLSP
+208 YLLKKKVVMLSP

-234 IGNLTTAIDKV
+234 IGNLTTDIDKV

-254 AVSQVKSLSS
+254 SISQVKSLSS
-264 GGGLLNQISGISGS
+264 GGGLSNQISGISGS
-278 LGQLGGVTGQIGG
+278 LGQLGGITGQIDGT
-291 ALGQVSGIVGQVQGI
+291 
-306 AGQVGSIAGGG
+306 
-317 GGIAGAL
+317 L
-324 GQVQGIAGALGQVQG
+324 GQVQGISGE
-339 IAGALGQVQGIAGQ
+339 

-361 SGALG
+361 SGTLG
-366 QVQGIAGGISGI
+366 EVQGIAGGISGI

-402 DDTEEKIE
+402 DDSAEKIE
-410 ALMEKFA
+410 SLMEKFA
-417 PKLAKN
+417 PKLAKK

-444 PLGDLQFPNMRFEF
+444 PLADLQFPNMRFEF
-458 LNMKLKI
+458 LNMKIKI

-490 LFGKKK
+490 LFGGGN
-496 SKPSANPSSTSP
+496 SQPSANPSPTSP

-521 QLTGEILGSSMG
+521 QLTGEILGSSME
-533 DINKAAEEIT
+533 DINRAAEEIT

-548 FMQDSQSGL
+548 FVQDSQSGL
-557 PVVGKIGNIAGQ
+557 PAIGNIGNIAGQ
-569 VGGIAGKVGAAADKV
+569 IGGIAGQVGAAADKV
-584 AGIAGAVGGIAGQ
+584 T
-597 VGGIAGAVGGI
+597 GI

-613 GLGGQIGG
+613 GIA
-621 LLGGFGNLKLGDIK
+621 GDIK
-635 FPDIGKSIKA
+635 FPDIGKSIKE

-666 ATDAFTLQSGGEA
+666 ATDAFTLDVGGES
-679 VPDANKSEVAKN
+679 VPDANKAEVAKN

>member
-11 FLGASFNWWIGQVAP
+11 FLGASFNWWIGQIA
-26 DSTWR
+26 DDATWR
-31 DNISPGKIESPKEIP
+31 DNILPGKFESANQIP
-46 GWGYRYKVRIIGLH
+46 GWGRRYKVRIIGLH

-150 YAEPAVGT
+150 YAEPADGN
-158 KDPNIKAPDQ
+158 KDKNLKAPDQ
-168 GLAITKPGVDPSPAA
+168 GLVITKPGVDPSPAA

-208 DLLKKKVVMLSP
+208 AVLKKKVVMLSP

-234 IGNLTTAIDKV
+234 IGSLTTEIDKV

-254 AVSQVKSLSS
+254 AISQIKSLK
-264 GGGLLNQISGISGS
+264 NI
-278 LGQLGGVTGQIGG
+278 TE
-291 ALGQVSGIVGQVQGI
+291 
-306 AGQVGSIAGGG
+306 
-317 GGIAGAL
+317 
-324 GQVQGIAGALGQVQG
+324 
-339 IAGALGQVQGIAGQ
+339 
-353 IGGVTNQI
+353 
-361 SGALG
+361 
-366 QVQGIAGGISGI
+366 
-378 AGGISGIGD
+378 GISGIGD
-387 IPGALGGI
+387 ISGSLESI

-402 DDTEEKIE
+402 DDSAKKIE
-410 ALMEKFA
+410 ALMEKYA
-417 PKLAKN
+417 PKLAKK

-436 KTINKIIG
+436 KTINKILG

-458 LNMKLKI
+458 LNMKIKI

-490 LFGKKK
+490 LFGGGN
-496 SKPSANPSSTSP
+496 SQPSANSSPTSP

-557 PVVGKIGNIAGQ
+557 SVVGKIDNIAGQ
-569 VGGIAGKVGAAADKV
+569 I
-584 AGIAGAVGGIAGQ
+584 GGIAGQ
-597 VGGIAGAVGGI
+597 VSGIVDAVGGI
-608 AGQIG
+608 ADQIG
-613 GLGGQIGG
+613 GLSGQIGG

-635 FPDIGKSIKA
+635 FPDIGKSIKE

-666 ATDAFTLQSGGEA
+666 ATDAFTLDAGGES
-679 VPDANKSEVAKN
+679 VSDPNKAEVGKKAGDVAADYLK
-691 ASAPND
+691 S
-697 LDDLDRA
+697 
-704 TTDADRAEANRSQQE
+704 TTDS
-719 LQNRSYDRPGVTVTS
+719 LLGGVGASSFDTS
-734 SATSY
+734 KLTRNFDVPKLPPIPATIG
-739 AN
+739 

>member
-208 DLLKKKVVMLSP
+208 YLLKKKVVMLSP

-234 IGNLTTAIDKV
+234 IGNLTTAIDKIQ
-245 LKAKQSYLD
+245 KAKQSYSD

-264 GGGLLNQISGISGS
+264 GGGLLNQISGISGT
-278 LGQLGGVTGQIGG
+278 LGQLGGITGALNVVTESGGTGIGG
-291 ALGQVSGIVGQVQGI
+291 ALEQVQGI
-306 AGQVGSIAGGG
+306 S
-317 GGIAGAL
+317 
-324 GQVQGIAGALGQVQG
+324 
-339 IAGALGQVQGIAGQ
+339 GQ

-366 QVQGIAGGISGI
+366 EVQDIAGGISGI

-402 DDTEEKIE
+402 DDSAEKIE
-410 ALMEKFA
+410 ALLEKFA

-436 KTINKIIG
+436 KTINKILG
-444 PLGDLQFPNMRFEF
+444 PLGDLQFPNQRFEF

-490 LFGKKK
+490 LFGGGNNQ
-496 SKPSANPSSTSP
+496 PSANPSPTSP

-521 QLTGEILGSSMG
+521 QLTGEILGSCMG

-548 FMQDSQSGL
+548 FVQDSQSGL
-557 PVVGKIGNIAGQ
+557 PVVGKIGDIAGQ
-569 VGGIAGKVGAAADKV
+569 VGGIAGQVGAAVDKV
-584 AGIAGAVGGIAGQ
+584 T
-597 VGGIAGAVGGI
+597 GI

-613 GLGGQIGG
+613 GIAGAVGG

-635 FPDIGKSIKA
+635 FPDIGKSIKE

-666 ATDAFTLQSGGEA
+666 ATDAFTLDVGGES
-679 VPDANKSEVAKN
+679 VPDPNKSEVGKKAGDYLT
-691 ASAPND
+691 S
-697 LDDLDRA
+697 
-704 TTDADRAEANRSQQE
+704 TTDS
-719 LQNRSYDRPGVTVTS
+719 LLGGVGASSFDTS
-734 SATSY
+734 KLTRNFDVPPIPATIG
-739 AN
+739 

>member
-208 DLLKKKVVMLSP
+208 YLLKKKVVMLSP

-234 IGNLTTAIDKV
+234 IGNLTTDIDKV

-254 AVSQVKSLSS
+254 SISQIKSLK
-264 GGGLLNQISGISGS
+264 
-278 LGQLGGVTGQIGG
+278 
-291 ALGQVSGIVGQVQGI
+291 
-306 AGQVGSIAGGG
+306 SI
-317 GGIAGAL
+317 
-324 GQVQGIAGALGQVQG
+324 
-339 IAGALGQVQGIAGQ
+339 
-353 IGGVTNQI
+353 T
-361 SGALG
+361 
-366 QVQGIAGGISGI
+366 
-378 AGGISGIGD
+378 GGISGIGD
-387 IPGALGGI
+387 ISGSLESI

-402 DDTEEKIE
+402 DDSAEKIE
-410 ALMEKFA
+410 ALMEKYA
-417 PKLAKN
+417 PKLAKK

-444 PLGDLQFPNMRFEF
+444 PLADLQFPNMRFEF
-458 LNMKLKI
+458 LNMKIKI

-490 LFGKKK
+490 LFGGGN
-496 SKPSANPSSTSP
+496 SQQSANPSPTSP
-508 TGTAPLVPMCSVE
+508 TGAAPLVPMCSVE
-521 QLTGEILGSSMG
+521 QLTGEILGSCMG

-557 PVVGKIGNIAGQ
+557 PAVGNIGDIAGQ
-569 VGGIAGKVGAAADKV
+569 VGGIAGQVGAAADKV
-584 AGIAGAVGGIAGQ
+584 AGIAGAVS
-597 VGGIAGAVGGI
+597 GIAGAV
-608 AGQIG
+608 
-613 GLGGQIGG
+613 GG

-635 FPDIGKSIKA
+635 FPDIGESIKA

-679 VPDANKSEVAKN
+679 VPDANKAEVAKN

>member
-1 MEGGALFNSG
+1 MEGGSLFNSG

-31 DNISPGKIESPKEIP
+31 DNISPGKIESQKEIP

-158 KDPNIKAPDQ
+158 KDPNIKAPAQ

-208 DLLKKKVVMLSP
+208 YLLKKKVVMLSP

-234 IGNLTTAIDKV
+234 IGNLTTDIDKV
-245 LKAKQSYLD
+245 LKAKQSYSE
-254 AVSQVKSLSS
+254 AVSQIKSLK
-264 GGGLLNQISGISGS
+264 NI
-278 LGQLGGVTGQIGG
+278 TE
-291 ALGQVSGIVGQVQGI
+291 
-306 AGQVGSIAGGG
+306 
-317 GGIAGAL
+317 
-324 GQVQGIAGALGQVQG
+324 
-339 IAGALGQVQGIAGQ
+339 
-353 IGGVTNQI
+353 
-361 SGALG
+361 
-366 QVQGIAGGISGI
+366 
-378 AGGISGIGD
+378 GISGIGD
-387 IPGALGGI
+387 ISGSLESI
-395 GDLLGQV
+395 GDLLNQV
-402 DDTEEKIE
+402 DDSAEKIE
-410 ALMEKFA
+410 ALMEKYA
-417 PKLAKN
+417 PKLAKK

-444 PLGDLQFPNMRFEF
+444 PLADLQFPNMRFEF
-458 LNMKLKI
+458 LNMKIKI

-490 LFGKKK
+490 LFGGGN
-496 SKPSANPSSTSP
+496 SQQSANPSPTSP
-508 TGTAPLVPMCSVE
+508 TGAAPLVPMCSVE
-521 QLTGEILGSSMG
+521 QLTGEILGSCMG

-557 PVVGKIGNIAGQ
+557 PAVGNIGDIAGQ
-569 VGGIAGKVGAAADKV
+569 VGGIAGQVGAAADKV
-584 AGIAGAVGGIAGQ
+584 T
-597 VGGIAGAVGGI
+597 GI

-613 GLGGQIGG
+613 GIAGAVGG

-635 FPDIGKSIKA
+635 FPDIGKSIKE

-666 ATDAFTLQSGGEA
+666 ATDAFTLDVGGEA
-679 VPDANKSEVAKN
+679 VPDPNKSEVGKKAGDYLK
-691 ASAPND
+691 S
-697 LDDLDRA
+697 
-704 TTDADRAEANRSQQE
+704 TTDS
-719 LQNRSYDRPGVTVTS
+719 LLGGVGASSFDTS
-734 SATSY
+734 KLTRNFDVPPIPATIG
-739 AN
+739 

>member
-208 DLLKKKVVMLSP
+208 YLLKKKVVMLSP

-234 IGNLTTAIDKV
+234 IGNLTTDIDKV

-254 AVSQVKSLSS
+254 AISQIKSLK
-264 GGGLLNQISGISGS
+264 NI
-278 LGQLGGVTGQIGG
+278 TE
-291 ALGQVSGIVGQVQGI
+291 
-306 AGQVGSIAGGG
+306 
-317 GGIAGAL
+317 
-324 GQVQGIAGALGQVQG
+324 
-339 IAGALGQVQGIAGQ
+339 
-353 IGGVTNQI
+353 
-361 SGALG
+361 
-366 QVQGIAGGISGI
+366 
-378 AGGISGIGD
+378 GISGIGD
-387 IPGALGGI
+387 ISGSLESI
-395 GDLLGQV
+395 GDLLNQV
-402 DDTEEKIE
+402 DDSAEKIE
-410 ALMEKFA
+410 ALMEKYA
-417 PKLAKN
+417 PKLAKK

-444 PLGDLQFPNMRFEF
+444 PLADLQFPNMRFEF
-458 LNMKLKI
+458 LNMKIKI

-490 LFGKKK
+490 LFGGGN
-496 SKPSANPSSTSP
+496 SQQSANPSPTSP

-521 QLTGEILGSSMG
+521 QLTGEILGSCMG

-557 PVVGKIGNIAGQ
+557 PAVGNIGDIAGQ
-569 VGGIAGKVGAAADKV
+569 VGGIAGQVGAAADKV
-584 AGIAGAVGGIAGQ
+584 AGIAGAVS
-597 VGGIAGAVGGI
+597 GIAGAV
-608 AGQIG
+608 
-613 GLGGQIGG
+613 GG

-635 FPDIGKSIKA
+635 FPDIGESIKA

-666 ATDAFTLQSGGEA
+666 ATDAFTLDVGGEA
-679 VPDANKSEVAKN
+679 VPDPNKSEVGKKAGDYLK
-691 ASAPND
+691 S
-697 LDDLDRA
+697 
-704 TTDADRAEANRSQQE
+704 TTDS
-719 LQNRSYDRPGVTVTS
+719 LLGGVGASSFDTS
-734 SATSY
+734 KLTRNFDVPPIPATIG
-739 AN
+739 

>member
-1 MEGGALFNSG
+1 
-11 FLGASFNWWIGQVAP
+11 
-26 DSTWR
+26 
-31 DNISPGKIESPKEIP
+31 
-46 GWGYRYKVRIIGLH
+46 
-60 DQGETEIASDQLPW
+60 
-74 AQVMYPVTAGGGQAS
+74 MYPVTAGGGQAS

-150 YAEPAVGT
+150 YAEPADGN
-158 KDPNIKAPDQ
+158 KDKNLKAPAQ

-198 GQSAMDQKMD
+198 GQSAMDQQMD
-208 DLLKKKVVMLSP
+208 YLLKKKVVMLSP

-234 IGNLTTAIDKV
+234 IGNLTTAIDKIQ
-245 LKAKQSYLD
+245 KAKQSYSD

-264 GGGLLNQISGISGS
+264 GGGLLNQISGISGA
-278 LGQLGGVTGQIGG
+278 LGQLGGVTGQISG

-317 GGIAGAL
+317 GG
-324 GQVQGIAGALGQVQG
+324 G

-366 QVQGIAGGISGI
+366 QVQGIAGGISGL

-402 DDTEEKIE
+402 DDSAEKIE
-410 ALMEKFA
+410 ALMEKYA
-417 PKLAKN
+417 PKLAKK

-444 PLGDLQFPNMRFEF
+444 PLADLQFPNMRFEF
-458 LNMKLKI
+458 LNMKIKI

-490 LFGKKK
+490 LFGGGN
-496 SKPSANPSSTSP
+496 SQQSANPSPTSP

-521 QLTGEILGSSMG
+521 QLTGEILGSCMG

-584 AGIAGAVGGIAGQ
+584 AGIAGAVGGIAD
-597 VGGIAGAVGGI
+597 
-608 AGQIG
+608 QIG

-679 VPDANKSEVAKN
+679 VPDANKSEVGKKAGDYLT
-691 ASAPND
+691 S
-697 LDDLDRA
+697 
-704 TTDADRAEANRSQQE
+704 TTDSLLE
-719 LQNRSYDRPGVTVTS
+719 GVGASSFDTS
-734 SATSY
+734 KLTRNFDVPKLPTLATIG
-739 AN
+739 

>member
-139 NAQAGSIAVSG
+139 NAQAGSLAVSG

-208 DLLKKKVVMLSP
+208 YLLKKKVVMLSP

-234 IGNLTTAIDKV
+234 IGNLTTAIDKIQ
-245 LKAKQSYLD
+245 KAKQSYSD

-264 GGGLLNQISGISGS
+264 GGGLLNQISGISGA
-278 LGQLGGVTGQIGG
+278 LGQLGGVTGQISG

-324 GQVQGIAGALGQVQG
+324 GQVQGIAG
-339 IAGALGQVQGIAGQ
+339 Q

-366 QVQGIAGGISGI
+366 QVQGIAGGISGLAGGI
-378 AGGISGIGD
+378 SGLAGGISGIGD
-387 IPGALGGI
+387 IPGALGGL
-395 GDLLGQV
+395 GGLLGQV

-444 PLGDLQFPNMRFEF
+444 PLADLQFPNMRFEF
-458 LNMKLKI
+458 LNMKIKI

-490 LFGKKK
+490 LFGGGN
-496 SKPSANPSSTSP
+496 SQPSANPSPTSP

-557 PVVGKIGNIAGQ
+557 PVVGNIGSIAGQ

-584 AGIAGAVGGIAGQ
+584 AGIAGAVGGIAD
-597 VGGIAGAVGGI
+597 
-608 AGQIG
+608 QIG

-679 VPDANKSEVAKN
+679 VPDANKAEVAKN

>member
-1 MEGGALFNSG
+1 L
-11 FLGASFNWWIGQVAP
+11 V
-26 DSTWR
+26 
-31 DNISPGKIESPKEIP
+31 
-46 GWGYRYKVRIIGLH
+46 
-60 DQGETEIASDQLPW
+60 
-74 AQVMYPVTAGGGQAS
+74 
-89 SGQTP
+89 
-94 NIRQGNMVFGF
+94 
-105 FLDGQ
+105 
-110 EQQVPVIMGVLG
+110 
-122 NNAQT
+122 
-127 ALATK
+127 
-132 IGDNKVT
+132 
-139 NAQAGSIAVSG
+139 
-150 YAEPAVGT
+150 
-158 KDPNIKAPDQ
+158 
-168 GLAITKPGVDPSPAA
+168 
-183 VAVPGATIETTTSVH
+183 
-198 GQSAMDQKMD
+198 
-208 DLLKKKVVMLSP
+208 
-220 CDLPGSVMKGMQTE
+220 
-234 IGNLTTAIDKV
+234 
-245 LKAKQSYLD
+245 
-254 AVSQVKSLSS
+254 
-264 GGGLLNQISGISGS
+264 
-278 LGQLGGVTGQIGG
+278 
-291 ALGQVSGIVGQVQGI
+291 
-306 AGQVGSIAGGG
+306 IAGGV
-317 GGIAGAL
+317 
-324 GQVQGIAGALGQVQG
+324 GQGSGYSRTLGQVQG

-366 QVQGIAGGISGI
+366 QVQGIAGGISGLAGGI
-378 AGGISGIGD
+378 SGLAGGISGIGD

-496 SKPSANPSSTSP
+496 SKPSANPSPTSP

-557 PVVGKIGNIAGQ
+557 PVVGNIGSIAGQ

-584 AGIAGAVGGIAGQ
+584 AGIAGAVGGIAD
-597 VGGIAGAVGGI
+597 
-608 AGQIG
+608 QIG

-679 VPDANKSEVAKN
+679 VPDANKAEVAKN

>member
-1 MEGGALFNSG
+1 MEGGSLFNSG

-150 YAEPAVGT
+150 YAEPADGN
-158 KDPNIKAPDQ
+158 KDKNLKAPDQ
-168 GLAITKPGVDPSPAA
+168 GLVITKPGVDPSPAA

-208 DLLKKKVVMLSP
+208 YLLKKKVVMLSP

-234 IGNLTTAIDKV
+234 IGNLTTDIDKV

-254 AVSQVKSLSS
+254 AISQIKSLK
-264 GGGLLNQISGISGS
+264 
-278 LGQLGGVTGQIGG
+278 
-291 ALGQVSGIVGQVQGI
+291 
-306 AGQVGSIAGGG
+306 SI
-317 GGIAGAL
+317 
-324 GQVQGIAGALGQVQG
+324 
-339 IAGALGQVQGIAGQ
+339 
-353 IGGVTNQI
+353 TE
-361 SGALG
+361 
-366 QVQGIAGGISGI
+366 
-378 AGGISGIGD
+378 GISGIGD
-387 IPGALGGI
+387 ISGSLESI

-402 DDTEEKIE
+402 DDSAKKIE
-410 ALMEKFA
+410 ALMEKYA
-417 PKLAKN
+417 PKLAKK

-436 KTINKIIG
+436 KTINKILG

-458 LNMKLKI
+458 LNMKIKI

-490 LFGKKK
+490 LFGGGN
-496 SKPSANPSSTSP
+496 SLPSANSSPTSP

-557 PVVGKIGNIAGQ
+557 SVVGKIGNIAGQ
-569 VGGIAGKVGAAADKV
+569 I
-584 AGIAGAVGGIAGQ
+584 GGIAGQ
-597 VGGIAGAVGGI
+597 VGGIVDAVGGT

-613 GLGGQIGG
+613 GLSGQIGG

-635 FPDIGKSIKA
+635 FPDIGKSIKE

-654 NLFGCD
+654 NIFGCD

-666 ATDAFTLQSGGEA
+666 ATDAFTLDAGGES
-679 VPDANKSEVAKN
+679 VTDPNKAEVGKKAGDVAADYLK
-691 ASAPND
+691 S
-697 LDDLDRA
+697 
-704 TTDADRAEANRSQQE
+704 TTDSLLE
-719 LQNRSYDRPGVTVTS
+719 GVGASSFGTS
-734 SATSY
+734 KLTRNFDVPKLPPIPA
-739 AN
+739 AVG

>member
-1 MEGGALFNSG
+1 
-11 FLGASFNWWIGQVAP
+11 
-26 DSTWR
+26 
-31 DNISPGKIESPKEIP
+31 
-46 GWGYRYKVRIIGLH
+46 
-60 DQGETEIASDQLPW
+60 
-74 AQVMYPVTAGGGQAS
+74 
-89 SGQTP
+89 
-94 NIRQGNMVFGF
+94 
-105 FLDGQ
+105 
-110 EQQVPVIMGVLG
+110 
-122 NNAQT
+122 
-127 ALATK
+127 
-132 IGDNKVT
+132 
-139 NAQAGSIAVSG
+139 
-150 YAEPAVGT
+150 
-158 KDPNIKAPDQ
+158 
-168 GLAITKPGVDPSPAA
+168 
-183 VAVPGATIETTTSVH
+183 
-198 GQSAMDQKMD
+198 
-208 DLLKKKVVMLSP
+208 
-220 CDLPGSVMKGMQTE
+220 
-234 IGNLTTAIDKV
+234 
-245 LKAKQSYLD
+245 
-254 AVSQVKSLSS
+254 
-264 GGGLLNQISGISGS
+264 
-278 LGQLGGVTGQIGG
+278 
-291 ALGQVSGIVGQVQGI
+291 VGQVQGI

-317 GGIAGAL
+317 GG
-324 GQVQGIAGALGQVQG
+324 G

-402 DDTEEKIE
+402 DDSAEKIE
-410 ALMEKFA
+410 ALMEKYA
-417 PKLAKN
+417 PKLAKK

-444 PLGDLQFPNMRFEF
+444 PLADLQFPNMRFEF
-458 LNMKLKI
+458 LNMKIKI

-490 LFGKKK
+490 LFGGGN
-496 SKPSANPSSTSP
+496 SQPSANPSPTSP

-521 QLTGEILGSSMG
+521 QLTGEILGSCMG

-557 PVVGKIGNIAGQ
+557 PVVGNIGSIAGQ

-584 AGIAGAVGGIAGQ
+584 AGIAGAVGGIAG
-597 VGGIAGAVGGI
+597 AV
-608 AGQIG
+608 
-613 GLGGQIGG
+613 GG

-679 VPDANKSEVAKN
+679 VPDANKSEVGKKAGDYLT
-691 ASAPND
+691 S
-697 LDDLDRA
+697 
-704 TTDADRAEANRSQQE
+704 TTDSLLE
-719 LQNRSYDRPGVTVTS
+719 GVGASSFDTS
-734 SATSY
+734 KLTRNFDVPKLPTLATIG
-739 AN
+739 

>member
-132 IGDNKVT
+132 IGTNKVT

-150 YAEPAVGT
+150 YAEPAVGN
-158 KDPNIKAPDQ
+158 KDKNLKAPDQ

-264 GGGLLNQISGISGS
+264 GGGLLNQISGISGA
-278 LGQLGGVTGQIGG
+278 LGQLGV
-291 ALGQVSGIVGQVQGI
+291 
-306 AGQVGSIAGGG
+306 
-317 GGIAGAL
+317 
-324 GQVQGIAGALGQVQG
+324 
-339 IAGALGQVQGIAGQ
+339 
-353 IGGVTNQI
+353 
-361 SGALG
+361 
-366 QVQGIAGGISGI
+366 
-378 AGGISGIGD
+378 
-387 IPGALGGI
+387 
-395 GDLLGQV
+395 
-402 DDTEEKIE
+402 
-410 ALMEKFA
+410 
-417 PKLAKN
+417 
-423 MKVVMNKIGEFTS
+423 
-436 KTINKIIG
+436 
-444 PLGDLQFPNMRFEF
+444 
-458 LNMKLKI
+458 
-465 NEKLKCLFSKLANG
+465 
-479 LGKKILDALKN
+479 
-490 LFGKKK
+490 
-496 SKPSANPSSTSP
+496 
-508 TGTAPLVPMCSVE
+508 
-521 QLTGEILGSSMG
+521 
-533 DINKAAEEIT
+533 
-543 QSVGT
+543 
-548 FMQDSQSGL
+548 
-557 PVVGKIGNIAGQ
+557 
-569 VGGIAGKVGAAADKV
+569 
-584 AGIAGAVGGIAGQ
+584 
-597 VGGIAGAVGGI
+597 
-608 AGQIG
+608 
-613 GLGGQIGG
+613 
-621 LLGGFGNLKLGDIK
+621 
-635 FPDIGKSIKA
+635 
-645 ALSFENITL
+645 
-654 NLFGCD
+654 
-660 SKPNCP
+660 
-666 ATDAFTLQSGGEA
+666 
-679 VPDANKSEVAKN
+679 
-691 ASAPND
+691 
-697 LDDLDRA
+697 
-704 TTDADRAEANRSQQE
+704 
-719 LQNRSYDRPGVTVTS
+719 
-734 SATSY
+734 
-739 AN
+739 